1 MTPPQGWR
9 SWNFMK
15 QNVSQSAILRQ
26 VDALVARQN
35 GRPSLLD
42 VGYSHIGID
51 DGWQACGKGVNHS
64 FHDEK
69 GRPIINLTR
78 FPDMR
83 AMNIQA
89 HSKGVKMGAC
99 GLHVSPR
106 HPCLLCVCATDSHL
120 STLNPS
126 PTLVLQT

>member
-1 MTPPQGWR
+1 MKPPLGWR

-15 QNVSQSAILRQ
+15 QNVSQAAILRQ

-35 GRPSLLD
+35 GRASLLD

-64 FHDEK
+64 FHDAE

-83 AMNIQA
+83 AMNIEA

-99 GLHVSPR
+99 LL
-106 HPCLLCVCATDSHL
+106 PCHS
-120 STLNPS
+120 
-126 PTLVLQT
+126 